1 MNFPRFRRSLNL
13 KTTFPLMNIAMRKE
27 LESRDKIVYLVGYRK
42 WYGENWEDWFVTGD
56 ECQLYFNQG
65 ESNLWPNFGV
75 GSKFGRRVV
84 YPRFLEAG
92 VR

>member
-1 MNFPRFRRSLNL
+1 MKKKLENLN
-13 KTTFPLMNIAMRKE
+13 TIFSFINIVLRMVRYKK
-27 LESRDKIVYLVGYRK
+27 LYR
-42 WYGENWEDWFVTGD
+42 ENQNRFVTID
-56 ECQLYFNQG
+56 ECQLYFNQR

-84 YPRFLEAG
+84 YPQFLEAS